1 MANFRVTY
9 ATLSADNEEL
19 HAAFE
24 DGVKTARAWVAQTV
38 PAAVDAEA
46 RTDGEVFTLHSPND
60 AQLELAQVHSAR
72 AAATAAPTSPRS
84 GPPSVPGQPRPG
96 RSGWPCF

>member
-24 DGVKTARAWVAQTV
+24 EGVKTARAWVGQTIPTV
-38 PAAVDAEA
+38 VDGEA
-46 RTDGEVFTLHSPND
+46 RTDG
-60 AQLELAQVHSAR
+60 
-72 AAATAAPTSPRS
+72 
-84 GPPSVPGQPRPG
+84 
-96 RSGWPCF
+96 

>member
-24 DGVKTARAWVAQTV
+24 EGVVGDGGGAGAGEGGDVGLEPGAGFVV
-38 PAAVDAEA
+38 
-46 RTDGEVFTLHSPND
+46 GEVDRHRVLDP
-60 AQLELAQVHSAR
+60 
-72 AAATAAPTSPRS
+72 
-84 GPPSVPGQPRPG
+84 
-96 RSGWPCF
+96 